1 MRTIRTALAALAVA
15 MVVASPASASPAEV
29 GAAIPNA
36 QTVGA
41 APYRLLGITLFQAE
55 LYAADGD
62 FSWQRPFAL
71 SLTYE
76 RAARQSIIL
85 NRSIAEM
92 SQRGAG
98 TAEQLAPLRA
108 QLSRCFPNVQRSDR
122 ITGVS
127 TGVNTARFYVNG
139 ARSCTV
145 EWPNFRRHFFG
156 IWLDARGGQAAMS
169 ARLRGEA

>member
-1 MRTIRTALAALAVA
+1 MKLFRSALAALALA
-15 MVVASPASASPAEV
+15 FAAGPAAANPAEV
-29 GAAIPNA
+29 GASISNA
-36 QTVGA
+36 QSVGA
-41 APYRLLGITLFQAE
+41 APYRLLGITVFDAE
-55 LYAADGD
+55 LFAAEGA

-71 SLTYE
+71 SLTY
-76 RAARQSIIL
+76 ARSARSATIV
-85 NRSIAEM
+85 NRSISEM

-98 TAEQLAPLRA
+98 SAAQLAPLRQ
-108 QLSRCFPNVQRSDR
+108 QLGACFPNVARGDR

-139 ARSCTV
+139 ARSCDV

>member
-1 MRTIRTALAALAVA
+1 MRLLRSALAALALTFAAVA
-15 MVVASPASASPAEV
+15 PAAANPAEV
-29 GAAIPNA
+29 GTAIPNA
-36 QTVGA
+36 QSVGA
-41 APYRLLGITLFQAE
+41 APYRLLGITVFDSELF
-55 LYAADGD
+55 AAGGA

-71 SLTYE
+71 SLTYA
-76 RAARQSIIL
+76 RSARQNTII
-85 NRSIAEM
+85 NRTISEM

-98 TAEQLAPLRA
+98 SVEQLAPLRT
-108 QLSRCFPNVQRSDR
+108 QLQACFPNVARGDR

-127 TGVNTARFYVNG
+127 TSPNTARFYVNG
-139 ARSCTV
+139 AQSCQV

>member
-1 MRTIRTALAALAVA
+1 MRLFRPVIAAIALTLAAVG
-15 MVVASPASASPAEV
+15 PAAASPAEV

-36 QTVGA
+36 QAVGQ
-41 APYRLLGITLFQAE
+41 APYRLLGITVFNAE
-55 LYAADGD
+55 LYASEGA

-71 SLTYE
+71 SLTYA
-76 RAARQSIIL
+76 RSARQSTIV
-85 NRSIAEM
+85 NRTISEM
-92 SQRGAG
+92 SNRGAG
-98 TAEQLAPLRA
+98 SAEQLAPLRT
-108 QLSRCFPNVQRSDR
+108 QLERCFPSVQRGDR

-127 TGVNTARFYVNG
+127 TGANTARFFVNG
-139 ARSCTV
+139 AQSCQI

>member
-1 MRTIRTALAALAVA
+1 MRLFRSALAALALTFA
-15 MVVASPASASPAEV
+15 AGPAAANPAEV

-41 APYRLLGITLFQAE
+41 APYRLLGITVFEAE
-55 LYAADGD
+55 LFAPSGD
-62 FSWQRPFAL
+62 FSWQQPFAL
-71 SLTYE
+71 SLTYA
-76 RAARQSIIL
+76 RSARQTTII
-85 NRSIAEM
+85 NRTISEM

-98 TAEQLAPLRA
+98 SAAQLAPLRQ
-108 QLSRCFPNVQRSDR
+108 QLERCFPNVARGDR

-127 TGVNTARFYVNG
+127 TAANTARFYVNG
-139 ARSCTV
+139 ARSCQV